1 MHSRQWR
8 VTVCM
13 SFVGVACLVFC
24 GSVAS
29 TSTPLARLTKDA
41 LPLDTILRGCASSG
55 GSIITCS
62 GEFNVEVED
71 DRRGGGIVMPQALT
85 GTWAVS
91 RGRLREESAAAH
103 RDLSQ
108 EELARI
114 EAEMDRAGAAERPA
128 QARAPATRRRVVLFD
143 GSRGMIREYANG
155 ELGLNHPL
163 NGGEAGATALGACD
177 FADWLGL
184 PAVSGIER
192 PSPPM
197 PTSEDEPRIAGRES
211 IGGVECIKIL
221 GGRPRGAWWY
231 IWWAAPKY
239 GYLVM
244 RTDMVRYPPRDS
256 VDAGQLVVMRRRV
269 EEVRAFGKDVWLP
282 TKVEKVT
289 AKVRPDGSL
298 VRVLRR
304 ERFTASNVSV
314 NEAVD
319 ESLWEM
325 AELDQTQG
333 NQHDSTESIGDSPV
347 ADGANLP

>member
-1 MHSRQWR
+1 MHSRQWW
-8 VTVCM
+8 VTVWM
-13 SFVGVACLVFC
+13 SFVGAACLVFC
-24 GSVAS
+24 GLVSSAS
-29 TSTPLARLTKDA
+29 TSLAQLTEEA
-41 LPLDTILRGCASSG
+41 LPVDTILRGCALFG
-55 GSIITCS
+55 GRISTCS
-62 GEFNVEVED
+62 GEFNVEVQD
-71 DRRGGGIVMPQALT
+71 DRRGGGIIMPQALT

-91 RGRLREESAAAH
+91 RERFREESAAVY

-108 EELARI
+108 EELA
-114 EAEMDRAGAAERPA
+114 ELAAEMERARAAEHA
-128 QARAPATRRRVVLFD
+128 SQVRAPASRRRVVLFD

-155 ELGLNHPL
+155 DLGLNQLL
-163 NGGEAGATALGACD
+163 NGGEAGPTALGACD

-325 AELDQTQG
+325 PELDHTQG
-333 NQHDSTESIGDSPV
+333 NRHDSTESIGDSPV
-347 ADGANLP
+347 PDGGNLP